1 MNNSK
6 LLENIDSVLDEI
18 AFNYRII
25 YGLEDFVNEHRG
37 QEKLNAISEKLP
49 NVNVEDYLAIRK
61 LVPNIIFREFLDER
75 VTPNN
80 LDYLP
85 VKILGEEKFLIDL
98 TDTEQKKVI
107 ESIKAEL
114 ELNIDSLK
122 NTFIDEYPHRKSVVI
137 TEFISSP
144 LTLKVDDDGEIYV
157 LF

>member
-37 QEKLNAISEKLP
+37 QEKLNTISEKLP

-75 VTPNN
+75 VTSNN

-85 VKILGEEKFLIDL
+85 VKLLGEEKFLADL
-98 TDTEQKKVI
+98 TDTEQKKAI

>member
-75 VTPNN
+75 VTSNN

-85 VKILGEEKFLIDL
+85 VKLLGEEKFLADL
-98 TDTEQKKVI
+98 TGTEQKKVI

>member
-49 NVNVEDYLAIRK
+49 NVNVEDYLAIRR

-75 VTPNN
+75 VTSNN

-85 VKILGEEKFLIDL
+85 VKLLGEEKFLADL
-98 TDTEQKKVI
+98 TGTEQKKVI

>member
-122 NTFIDEYPHRKSVVI
+122 NTLIDEYPHRKSVVI

-144 LTLKVDDDGEIYV
+144 LTLKIDDGGDIYV

>member
-49 NVNVEDYLAIRK
+49 NVNVEDYLAIRR

-75 VTPNN
+75 VTSNN

-85 VKILGEEKFLIDL
+85 VKILGEEKFLADL

-144 LTLKVDDDGEIYV
+144 LTLKIDDGGEIYV

>member
-49 NVNVEDYLAIRK
+49 NVNVEDYLAIRR
-61 LVPNIIFREFLDER
+61 LVPNVIFREFLDER
-75 VTPNN
+75 VTSNN

-85 VKILGEEKFLIDL
+85 VKLLGEEKFLADL

-144 LTLKVDDDGEIYV
+144 LTLKIDDGGEIYV